1 MHASAHGGFSQLA
14 EPNSCQFYL
23 FFPQLSVLHACKKGE
38 PGPRMLAQH
47 FFDRLLVVRLF
58 SIHTRS
64 CCDRDNHM
72 PFSESKSGAFWDWK
86 EDDAQVEL
94 WVPIPPDTIKKDVV
108 CVISADHLVVKH
120 TKLGKTLLHCE
131 PLSGPVNAEESTWY
145 LQGEV
150 LCIVL
155 AKQWRGETKSD
166 QYWGALL
173 VPKGGTFTCYMAAHD
188 VKSHRIAR
196 EKREKL
202 EEEERLARFKASRQR
217 EKQQREA
224 EAAKK
229 EAEVAKAERR
239 RRLHGRQVSGT
250 CDEAEALDDED
261 GTTSRQQT
269 KRTSGVDSWF
279 TLPVAVALGA
289 AFLVLV
295 EIFVQFRKAS
305 VALSSP

>member
-1 MHASAHGGFSQLA
+1 MQALTEGSPSSQNQTVVSSICSS
-14 EPNSCQFYL
+14 PSCQFCMHAKRGSRDRGCWRNTFL
-23 FFPQLSVLHACKKGE
+23 TASLLS
-38 PGPRMLAQH
+38 P
-47 FFDRLLVVRLF
+47 LVI
-58 SIHTRS
+58 IHTRS

-217 EKQQREA
+217 EKQEREA

-239 RRLHGRQVSGT
+239 RRLYGRHESGT

-269 KRTSGVDSWF
+269 KRLSGVDSWF

-305 VALSSP
+305 VAL

>member
-1 MHASAHGGFSQLA
+1 MIAT
-14 EPNSCQFYL
+14 
-23 FFPQLSVLHACKKGE
+23 
-38 PGPRMLAQH
+38 
-47 FFDRLLVVRLF
+47 
-58 SIHTRS
+58 IT
-64 CCDRDNHM
+64 M